1 MCTPDYHHSSFVSN
15 QALGDMIVGY
25 MIFGI
30 NERKSALQAPKG
42 G

>member
-1 MCTPDYHHSSFVSN
+1 MCPPDYHHSSFVTN
-15 QALGDMIVGY
+15 QALGDMIFGY

-30 NERKSALQAPKG
+30 NERKSAQQAPKG